1 VTATMLAIAITN
13 LDNAPD
19 LIRLMDLIVMTTT
32 MKLLTINVTAEFA
45 KAKICAKESI
55 AMADHVMI
63 AAAIIIREIATT
75 HQRQT
80 DIHAMMATTPL
91 RMIHAML
98 EYAKDRKIYAM
109 E

>member
-45 KAKICAKESI
+45 KETICVKESI
-55 AMADHVMI
+55 ARVDLVMI

-80 DIHAMMATTPL
+80 DIHAMMVTTPL
-91 RMIHAML
+91 PTIHAMR
-98 EYAKDRKIYAM
+98 EYAKERKIYAM